1 MTKVLQSLEQKER
14 LILSIIF
21 VIIFALLV
29 FDVYEDLVS
38 GASFAHVGF
47 EAFILLLVI
56 LGVVV
61 QWSVYFSQR
70 RNIEGLNYDLG
81 RARVDLDKYKEN
93 TKKFVEGLSEQID
106 SQLSRWELTKA
117 EKDIT
122 FLILK
127 GLSNKEIGEVRSTS
141 EKTVRQQVSSIF
153 QKSNLKSRLELSAY
167 FLEDLL
173 VVSHS

>member
-1 MTKVLQSLEQKER
+1 MIKVLQNLEQKER

-21 VIIFALLV
+21 MIIFGLLV
-29 FDVYEDLVS
+29 FDVYEDLSS

-47 EAFILLLVI
+47 EAFILILVI

-70 RNIEGLNYDLG
+70 KNIVDLNFDLG
-81 RARVDLDKYKEN
+81 KARVDLNKYKED
-93 TKKFVEGLSEQID
+93 TRKFVEGLSEQID
-106 SQLSRWELTKA
+106 SQLNSWELTKA

-127 GLSNKEIGEVRSTS
+127 GLSNKEIGEVRRTS
-141 EKTVRQQVSSIF
+141 EKTVRQQVSSVF
-153 QKSNLKSRLELSAY
+153 QKSNLKTRLELSAY

-173 VVSHS
+173 VSPS

>member
-1 MTKVLQSLEQKER
+1 MTKVLQNLEQKER
-14 LILSIIF
+14 IILSIIF
-21 VIIFALLV
+21 VTIFGLLV
-29 FDVYEDLVS
+29 FDVYEDLSS
-38 GASFAHVGF
+38 GASLAHVGF
-47 EAFILLLVI
+47 EAFILILVI

-61 QWSVYFSQR
+61 QWSVYFSQKKD
-70 RNIEGLNYDLG
+70 IVDLNYDLG
-81 RARVDLDKYKEN
+81 KARVDLNKYKED
-93 TKKFVEGLSEQID
+93 TRKFVEGLSEEID
-106 SQLSRWELTKA
+106 SQLNRWELTKA

-127 GLSNKEIGEVRSTS
+127 GLSNKEVGEIRNTS

-173 VVSHS
+173 VSPN